1 MWSNVPDSTK
11 WTVAIILALIGAFF
25 LFMTYG
31 SMITSIKHNTHISG
45 VPFVGGLFILA
56 GFLLSPVKWLAL
68 LALLDPGIWM
78 IPFAIRESRK
88 AKQASGDGSKDDSGD
103 SDS

>member
-11 WTVAIILALIGAFF
+11 WAVAIILALIGAFF

-31 SMITSIKHNTHISG
+31 AIITSKKHDIHISG
-45 VPFVGGLFILA
+45 VPFVGGFFIFLGFIL
-56 GFLLSPVKWLAL
+56 SPIKWLAF

-78 IPFAIRESRK
+78 APLALWKNYKLKK
-88 AKQASGDGSKDDSGD
+88 AYKDE
-103 SDS
+103 

>member
-11 WTVAIILALIGAFF
+11 WAVAIILALIGAFF

-31 SMITSIKHNTHISG
+31 SMIVSKRQNTHISG
-45 VPFVGGLFILA
+45 VPFVGGFFILA

-78 IPFAIRESRK
+78 IPFAIRESHK
-88 AKQASGDGSKDDSGD
+88 ARTAPKEEKSDNTLKD
-103 SDS
+103 